1 VTESDAPSTA
11 HTVKDQAIMA
21 MEFIQNLC
29 GDSVHWKCKG
39 CEEYNLH
46 GQIEEV
52 ILLAKGGPAKCI
64 LTVYDS
70 DGSSYEIPLAEIHFD

>member
-1 VTESDAPSTA
+1 MTESDKPNSG

-29 GDSVHWKCKG
+29 GDSVHWTCKQ
-39 CEEYNLH
+39 CDEYHLH

-70 DGSSYEIPLAEIHFD
+70 EGSMYEIALADVQFD